1 MILGES
7 TDWIVVGIYPLTWVY
22 QILYHDIPAD
32 KKAESHPKISA
43 AVSKYHNGVD
53 IENVIMAQF
62 PNSIGVASSGM
73 RVDTDPDDTGRPCAR
88 IMGTKGEIQIAH
100 PPYRPTK
107 FSILKRGEKP
117 VEREFP
123 IPGDGKFYEAD
134 ETARCIRDGKLESG
148 TFPLEESLLI
158 MRDMDRVRE
167 LAEFKYPEWM
177 ESTAH

>member
-1 MILGES
+1 M
-7 TDWIVVGIYPLTWVY
+7 
-22 QILYHDIPAD
+22 
-32 KKAESHPKISA
+32 
-43 AVSKYHNGVD
+43 D

-73 RVDTDPDDTGRPCAR
+73 RVDTDPDDSGRPCAR

-107 FSILKRGEKP
+107 FTILKRGEKP

-134 ETARCIRDGKLESG
+134 ETARCIRDGKLESE

-158 MRDMDRVRE
+158 MKDMDRVRE
-167 LAEFKYPEWM
+167 LADFQYPEWM
-177 ESTAH
+177 ESTKH